1 MSRKTI
7 ARDQQNMI
15 SSLNDLKLPIH
26 FKEVREKSEELMR
39 LFQEKEIQDPVPT
52 LLRISLEMR
61 GENLQLKASAKT
73 MSLIKFQGLVLI
85 ILKLTFSKD
94 LHFQFTGLII
104 NLLDCLQ
111 LIKTF
116 QLQELTM
123 LAIN

>member
-7 ARDQQNMI
+7 VLDQQNMI
-15 SSLNDLKLPIH
+15 SNLNDLKLPIH

-39 LFQEKEIQDPVPT
+39 LFQEKEIQDPVLT
-52 LLRISLEMR
+52 LSRISLEMR
-61 GENLQLKASAKT
+61 GENLQLKASART
-73 MSLIKFQGLVLI
+73 MSLIKFQDLVLI
-85 ILKLTFSKD
+85 ILKQTFLKD
-94 LHFQFTGLII
+94 LHFQYMELII

-123 LAIN
+123 

>member
-7 ARDQQNMI
+7 VLDQQNMI
-15 SSLNDLKLPIH
+15 SSLKDLKLPIH

-39 LFQEKEIQDPVPT
+39 LFQEKEIQDPV
-52 LLRISLEMR
+52 LILSRISLEMK
-61 GENLQLKASAKT
+61 GGNLLLKASVKT
-73 MSLIKFQGLVLI
+73 MSLIKFQDLVLI
-85 ILKLTFSKD
+85 ILKQTFSKD